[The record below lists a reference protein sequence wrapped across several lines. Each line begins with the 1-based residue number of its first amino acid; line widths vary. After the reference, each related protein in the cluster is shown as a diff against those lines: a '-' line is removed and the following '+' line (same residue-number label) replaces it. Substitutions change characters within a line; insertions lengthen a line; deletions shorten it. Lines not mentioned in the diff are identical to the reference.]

1 MSKAASKQDEGA
13 RSFARTLEQV
23 DDGHGVV
30 DMSIELQKL
39 MQNLLEHAQ
48 RTQSDAK
55 GVYSLKLGF
64 SVAPNGITNIGYEV
78 SVKTP
83 KRKTGKTTMWLTA
96 GGNLSVSNPRQQ
108 NLPLREVEASQHFQ
122 EVDND
127 NTGRGAV
134 KDI

>member
-1 MSKAASKQDEGA
+1 MSKAAKQDEEGA
-13 RSFARTLEQV
+13 RSFTRALEQV
-23 DDGHGVV
+23 DDGHGVI

-64 SVAPNGITNIGYEV
+64 SVAPNGITNIGYEI

-96 GGNLSVSNPRQQ
+96 GGNLSVNNPRQMEMK
-108 NLPLREVEASQHFQ
+108 LREVEATRHYQ

-127 NTGRGAV
+127 VAPRPV
-134 KDI
+134 KEI